1 MRRRPLL
8 FLVVVLLLLLL
19 LLLLRRYWAR
29 ASRLVHVLIRVVS
42 GHGSDARVQPA
53 CRCHGTA
60 GPGGGNQQ
68 LLTDRQ
74 RIRAD
79 ARRVERER
87 RRQRGACAP
96 GRERRWQLRL
106 RQVLLL
112 LGARRCHR
120 LAAAAA
126 RARHWQ
132 FQAWQH
138 AWSFS
143 RWCCRGKSQLM
154 V

>member
-1 MRRRPLL
+1 MRRRP
-8 FLVVVLLLLLL
+8 FLLLVMVMV
-19 LLLLRRYWAR
+19 LLRRYWAR
-29 ASRLVHVLIRVVS
+29 ASRMVQVLIRVVS
-42 GHGSDARVQPA
+42 GHGSDARGVQPA

-68 LLTDRQ
+68 VLTDRQ
-74 RIRAD
+74 WIRAD
-79 ARRVERER
+79 ARCVERER

-112 LGARRCHR
+112 GARRCHR
-120 LAAAAA
+120 LAAAAT

-138 AWSFS
+138 AWSFA
-143 RWCCRGKSQLM
+143 RWCGRGRRAR
-154 V
+154 